1 MTITYLVWQAERVKS
16 MAEQLEIDRAI
27 GRVAAAL
34 VHPWFLIGARAEISC
49 DA

>member
-1 MTITYLVWQAERVKS
+1 MTITYLVWQAERVKT
-16 MAEQLEIDRAI
+16 MAEQLEIEQAI

-34 VHPWFLIGARAEISC
+34 ARPWFHIGAQAEISC